1 VSDQPTIRVEAP
13 NLARPV
19 NLVAIGAVGAV
30 AGFLAGL
37 FGVGGGLL
45 IVPGLVLVAGM
56 DQRLAHGTSLA
67 AVLPIAVAS
76 VATYAAHDNVDWPIA
91 LWLSLGAVV
100 GAVIGTRLLHVLPHR
115 VLALLFAAVVLVSA
129 VRLFIA
135 TDADG
140 RVALTGGGIVAL
152 VAVGLAAG
160 ILAGLFGVG
169 GGIILVP
176 AMILLFGIP
185 PVVAKGTSAAV
196 IVPAAVIGTWRNRSR
211 GNADLRAAAIVG
223 VAGIVTAALGA
234 VVADRMSDDLSNVLF
249 ASLLVVIAARLLWS
263 VWRERATPYSSGAG
277 TAGA

>member
-1 VSDQPTIRVEAP
+1 MSDQPTIRVEAP